1 MVSVLEKLTIDEMAN
16 IMQSTMISIA
26 EIHMAASEPSME
38 MKKRLSNIYVLEL
51 NICRIT
57 V

>member
-1 MVSVLEKLTIDEMAN
+1 MVSVFEKLTIDEMAN

-51 NICRIT
+51 NICRIA